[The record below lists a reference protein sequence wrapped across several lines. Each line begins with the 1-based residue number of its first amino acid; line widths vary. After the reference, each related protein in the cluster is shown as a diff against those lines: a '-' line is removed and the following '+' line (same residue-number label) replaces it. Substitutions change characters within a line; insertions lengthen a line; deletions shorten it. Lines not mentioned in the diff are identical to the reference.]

1 MPQNEQYTVP
11 ALFEEKE
18 KKTNKI
24 LWVWDKERD
33 LESDHDSKPWVY
45 LLCILRQ
52 ILFAH
57 L

>member
-18 KKTNKI
+18 KKTNKT

-52 ILFAH
+52 II
-57 L
+57 